1 MVKEKEKKAVPP
13 KAGRA
18 SPSEAGR
25 ETYFEGTGRRKTSVA
40 RVRICLSKKSEITV
54 NDQPFENYFP
64 TAALRDIVLSALK
77 KAKLE
82 KNLKI
87 TVKTRG
93 GGIFSQA
100 GALRHGIARALIK
113 FDADSKPVLKK
124 AGFLTR
130 DPRMKERRKFGLKK
144 ARRAPQWSKR

>member
-1 MVKEKEKKAVPP
+1 MKKEEKEI
-13 KAGRA
+13 
-18 SPSEAGR
+18 
-25 ETYFEGTGRRKTSVA
+25 YFEGLGRRKTSVA
-40 RVRICLSKKSEITV
+40 RVRIYPSKKSEITI
-54 NDQPFENYFP
+54 NDKPLENYFP

-77 KAKLE
+77 KAKPE
-82 KNLKI
+82 KNFRI
-87 TVKTRG
+87 TVKAHG

-100 GALRHGIARALIK
+100 GALRHGLSRALIK
-113 FDADSKPVLKK
+113 FDAELKPALKK